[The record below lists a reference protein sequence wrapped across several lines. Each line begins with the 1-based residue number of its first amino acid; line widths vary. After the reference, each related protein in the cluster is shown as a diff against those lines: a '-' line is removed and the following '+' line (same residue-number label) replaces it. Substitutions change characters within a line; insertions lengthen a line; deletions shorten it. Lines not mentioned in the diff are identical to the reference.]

1 MFSIINVV
9 FIHLY
14 LLFRRQNYI
23 FYLKPPN
30 YLRFFLFLLLV
41 YGKRPVSKVSVILPN
56 VVSQYVLNEV
66 YHMLPYA
73 KKVYYNVIGI
83 EYIGIIIKKKEKK
96 FAIWIFLSIFAEKYC
111 DMAKYINPF
120 TDVGFKRIFGQEL
133 SKPLLLDFL
142 NSLFEGEKHIVN
154 LTFLDKE
161 QPALF
166 EEDRSLIYDIYCET
180 DEGEKIIVEM
190 QNKSQPFFK
199 NRSIYYVSESI
210 ARQGERGSSWN
221 YEIDSVYLV
230 AFLNFSPL
238 DFKKQFRT
246 DVVLAEKDTK
256 EQFSDKLR
264 MIYLQLPLFKKEA
277 DECENQVE
285 RWIYLLKNMETL
297 NRLPWAAQS
306 AVFKKL
312 ESIADVSAMTRAER
326 LQYDEAL
333 KKYRD
338 TISVFEGVRME
349 GRKEGIVANARKMK
363 SYGFT
368 LEMISDITGLT
379 MEEVRDL

>member
-1 MFSIINVV
+1 
-9 FIHLY
+9 
-14 LLFRRQNYI
+14 
-23 FYLKPPN
+23 
-30 YLRFFLFLLLV
+30 
-41 YGKRPVSKVSVILPN
+41 
-56 VVSQYVLNEV
+56 
-66 YHMLPYA
+66 
-73 KKVYYNVIGI
+73 
-83 EYIGIIIKKKEKK
+83 
-96 FAIWIFLSIFAEKYC
+96 
-111 DMAKYINPF
+111 MAKYINPF

-142 NSLFEGEKHIVN
+142 NSLFEGEKRITN

-166 EEDRSLIYDIYCET
+166 SEDRSLIYDIYCET

-190 QNKSQPFFK
+190 QNNSQPYFK
-199 NRSIYYVSESI
+199 NRSIYYVSEAIS
-210 ARQGERGSSWN
+210 RQGERGSAWK
-221 YEIDSVYLV
+221 YDIDSVYLV

-246 DVVLAEKDTK
+246 DVVLAEKGTV

-264 MIYLQLPLFKKEA
+264 MIFLQLPLFDKEA

-306 AVFKKL
+306 AVFRKL
-312 ESIADVSAMTRAER
+312 ESIADVGAMTRDER
-326 LQYDEAL
+326 LKYDEAL

-349 GRKEGIVANARKMK
+349 GRAEGILSTAKNLKAM
-363 SYGFT
+363 G
-368 LEMISDITGLT
+368 LSDADIKKATGLT
-379 MEEVRDL
+379 DEDLMNI

>member
-1 MFSIINVV
+1 MTKTISFSTVGLKFHKDQNVNIDDYISSLIGKTVILQHDTDNIDSHAIAVTLDGKVIGYVRRNDIDENNIYGYIMGCYHHCHIARFVDASPIYKSIIT
-9 FIHLY
+9 
-14 LLFRRQNYI
+14 
-23 FYLKPPN
+23 
-30 YLRFFLFLLLV
+30 
-41 YGKRPVSKVSVILPN
+41 
-56 VVSQYVLNEV
+56 EV
-66 YHMLPYA
+66 NFSDITPM
-73 KKVYYNVIGI
+73 
-83 EYIGIIIKKKEKK
+83 
-96 FAIWIFLSIFAEKYC
+96 AEKEEPIEFYWGI
-111 DMAKYINPF
+111 DA
-120 TDVGFKRIFGQEL
+120 FKPEPIEEWRELKRVMNSMLTLLHLKACNVSNMRPLIDIF
-133 SKPLLLDFL
+133 K
-142 NSLFEGEKHIVN
+142 
-154 LTFLDKE
+154 
-161 QPALF
+161 
-166 EEDRSLIYDIYCET
+166 IYDIYCET

-312 ESIADVSAMTRAER
+312 ESIADVGGMTRAER

-349 GRKEGIVANARKMK
+349 GREEGQKEEKIANARKMK
-363 SYGFT
+363 TYGLA

-379 MEEVRDL
+379 IDEVRDL

>member
-1 MFSIINVV
+1 
-9 FIHLY
+9 
-14 LLFRRQNYI
+14 
-23 FYLKPPN
+23 
-30 YLRFFLFLLLV
+30 
-41 YGKRPVSKVSVILPN
+41 
-56 VVSQYVLNEV
+56 
-66 YHMLPYA
+66 
-73 KKVYYNVIGI
+73 
-83 EYIGIIIKKKEKK
+83 
-96 FAIWIFLSIFAEKYC
+96 
-111 DMAKYINPF
+111 MAKYINPF

-210 ARQGERGSSWN
+210 ARQGERGPSWN

-264 MIYLQLPLFKKEA
+264 MIYLQLPLFTKEA

-312 ESIADVSAMTRAER
+312 ESIADVGGMTRAER

-349 GRKEGIVANARKMK
+349 GRVEGRVEGRENEKKATIQRLLASGASVDIIAIATGMTEADVKLLIN
-363 SYGFT
+363 
-368 LEMISDITGLT
+368 EISKA
-379 MEEVRDL
+379 

>member
-1 MFSIINVV
+1 MV
-9 FIHLY
+9 
-14 LLFRRQNYI
+14 
-23 FYLKPPN
+23 
-30 YLRFFLFLLLV
+30 
-41 YGKRPVSKVSVILPN
+41 
-56 VVSQYVLNEV
+56 
-66 YHMLPYA
+66 
-73 KKVYYNVIGI
+73 
-83 EYIGIIIKKKEKK
+83 
-96 FAIWIFLSIFAEKYC
+96 
-111 DMAKYINPF
+111 KYINPF

-180 DEGEKIIVEM
+180 DEGEHIIVEM

-199 NRSIYYVSESI
+199 NRSIYYISESI
-210 ARQGERGSSWN
+210 ARQGERGSSWK
-221 YEIDSVYLV
+221 YEIDSVCLV
-230 AFLNFSPL
+230 AFLNFTPM

-246 DVVLAEKDTK
+246 DVVLAEKGTL

-264 MIYLQLPLFKKEA
+264 MIFLQLPLFVKEA
-277 DECENQVE
+277 DECESQVE

-297 NRLPWAAQS
+297 SRLPWAAQS

-312 ESIADVSAMTRAER
+312 ESIADVGAMTRDER
-326 LQYDEAL
+326 LKYDVAL

-338 TISVFEGVRME
+338 TISVFEGARLEGHEQGLLE
-349 GRKEGIVANARKMK
+349 GRAEGRAEGQRDEKVENARKMK
-363 SYGFT
+363 AHGLS
-368 LEMISDITGLT
+368 LELIAEITGLT
-379 MEEVRDL
+379 TDEVSNL